1 MQRDL
6 LFCPFPHETV
16 AIPLERVIS
25 VVEGGPVTPLP
36 YTAASFEGLVEA
48 IGQVMPQVDLGALLG
63 LETGPGGILVVVSHL
78 GGSLALRVP
87 RVSAMASV
95 DVDDVVAN
103 ADRGRERHALFLSEI
118 EYHGRPCGIVDL
130 DEVASAEQL
139 NQPPPEGA
147 VMLAVARE
155 RDPAPVN
162 REDTHL
168 VFLMIEIAG
177 ERYAIRNSAIG
188 EINLPHQVRSMP
200 GAPDWL
206 SGLIDLRRTPLAVVS
221 MAALLGRPAPGGDAL
236 PVCLVAS
243 AEPGLDVALA
253 VDRALGLER
262 VLPSSIHPMPQS
274 MAGVES
280 YFVLGADE
288 IVGIIDLAAL
298 LNQVLPTLRGGV
310 PQAPGVIET
319 VDEAAANF
327 RHFLTLGVRDE
338 LFGLALD
345 RIERIQA
352 SVRLSPLPETMT
364 YFDGL
369 ADVGDAVVPVIDLNR
384 QFEAPM
390 PPLDAARTPPCIL
403 VRLEGS
409 LTGLLVDR
417 VLSIFHVPADAL
429 EPVVNGQR
437 LPISH
442 VLRQEDRIV
451 SILSVDRLLPARP
464 EHGRQYSS

>member
-177 ERYAIRNSAIG
+177 M
-188 EINLPHQVRSMP
+188 RS
-200 GAPDWL
+200 
-206 SGLIDLRRTPLAVVS
+206 
-221 MAALLGRPAPGGDAL
+221 
-236 PVCLVAS
+236 
-243 AEPGLDVALA
+243 
-253 VDRALGLER
+253 
-262 VLPSSIHPMPQS
+262 
-274 MAGVES
+274 
-280 YFVLGADE
+280 
-288 IVGIIDLAAL
+288 
-298 LNQVLPTLRGGV
+298 
-310 PQAPGVIET
+310 
-319 VDEAAANF
+319 
-327 RHFLTLGVRDE
+327 
-338 LFGLALD
+338 
-345 RIERIQA
+345 
-352 SVRLSPLPETMT
+352 
-364 YFDGL
+364 
-369 ADVGDAVVPVIDLNR
+369 
-384 QFEAPM
+384 
-390 PPLDAARTPPCIL
+390 AARFS
-403 VRLEGS
+403 REGERRRKR
-409 LTGLLVDR
+409 DR
-417 VLSIFHVPADAL
+417 
-429 EPVVNGQR
+429 ETER
-437 LPISH
+437 T
-442 VLRQEDRIV
+442 RR
-451 SILSVDRLLPARP
+451 
-464 EHGRQYSS
+464 